1 MDKAKA
7 AKKWKYQQVCWHRRP
22 SISAVQRVACAS
34 RRSRPCWR
42 AAYDFAIKTIQEA
55 TDSGIPQQFIG
66 IDDGPA
72 SGGHD
77 SNSFVFAFT
86 LVPPK
91 QASKHIA
98 PFLLDANY
106 TLSHPRNQ

>member
-1 MDKAKA
+1 
-7 AKKWKYQQVCWHRRP
+7 VEVP
-22 SISAVQRVACAS
+22 TGLLAS
-34 RRSRPCWR
+34 PPINQRRSTSRLR
-42 AAYDFAIKTIQEA
+42 FAAFSTVLAGCLDFAIKTIQEA